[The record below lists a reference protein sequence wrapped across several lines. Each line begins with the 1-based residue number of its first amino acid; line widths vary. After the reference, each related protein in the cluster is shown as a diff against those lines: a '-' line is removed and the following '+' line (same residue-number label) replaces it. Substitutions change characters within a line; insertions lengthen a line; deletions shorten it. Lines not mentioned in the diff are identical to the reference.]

1 MGGTWGTLSAGDAAA
16 LFLLALPE
24 VFLVEALLV
33 FLFVSEVVVSSIELG
48 PFSPSGGIEAFEDD
62 KRR

>member
-1 MGGTWGTLSAGDAAA
+1 VGGTWGTLSAGGAAA
-16 LFLLALPE
+16 LFLLALPV

-33 FLFVSEVVVSSIELG
+33 FLFVSAVVVSSIELG
-48 PFSPSGGIEAFEDD
+48 PFGPSGGIEAFEDD